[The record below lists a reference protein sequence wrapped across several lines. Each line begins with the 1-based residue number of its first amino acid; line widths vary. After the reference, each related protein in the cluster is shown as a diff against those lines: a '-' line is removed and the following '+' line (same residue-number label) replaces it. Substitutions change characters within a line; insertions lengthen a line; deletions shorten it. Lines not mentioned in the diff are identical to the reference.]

1 MTLISS
7 KEHELV
13 KLAVALQQ
21 KKTRDEKRLCL
32 LEGLRL
38 VEDALLAGWSI
49 SQLVVGEAAA
59 TEARVASLLAAAEAR
74 AIPTYLATE
83 AVLKKIA
90 TTNSPQG
97 VVAIAAQPPAM
108 LPASA
113 KGGVW
118 LVADELQDPGNFG
131 TILRSADAAGC
142 NGVFMTGNGVDP
154 FGPKAVRA
162 TMGSLFHLPVAVVP
176 DPSQALA
183 WLRRQGLPVLVADA
197 GGTIAYDKVDYTDG
211 CVLVIG
217 NEARGVSDYWLAAAD
232 TVVSIPIYG
241 RAESL
246 NAAVAA
252 SLLVYEAARQRFG
265 PKK

>member
-113 KGGVW
+113 KGEVW

-142 NGVFMTGNGVDP
+142 NGVIMTGNGVDP

-162 TMGSLFHLPVAVVP
+162 TMGSLFHLPVLRMTTSECLSFCDRYGLTLYVAGAEAAQVY
-176 DPSQALA
+176 SETNLA
-183 WLRRQGLPVLVADA
+183 APCAIVF
-197 GGTIAYDKVDYTDG
+197 
-211 CVLVIG
+211 G
-217 NEARGVSDYWLAAAD
+217 NEGAGVGEKFRQQAAD
-232 TVVSIPIYG
+232 NIKIPILG

-246 NAAVAA
+246 NVASAAAII
-252 SLLVYEAARQRFG
+252 LFEAARQKG
-265 PKK
+265 WTLS